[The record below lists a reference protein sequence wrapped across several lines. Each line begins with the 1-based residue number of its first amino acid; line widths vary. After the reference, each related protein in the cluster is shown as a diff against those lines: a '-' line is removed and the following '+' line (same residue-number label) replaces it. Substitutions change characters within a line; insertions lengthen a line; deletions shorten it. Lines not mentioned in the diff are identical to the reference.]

1 MEKLWQCPQHTAGQH
16 ETFFV
21 LSSVPLPQSDRP
33 VNDSEFCWG
42 LETSQ
47 AHRTHFLWL

>member
-1 MEKLWQCPQHTAGQH
+1 MEKLWQCPQHTAGKH